1 MVNSWPRLFEA
12 ECQKT
17 DILTVEPSINLD
29 NIKVSELLKSRPRPF
44 PSADDIQTISVDVFS
59 IIGNAA
65 TLISK
70 SPDIFYDTEIL
81 VVVHRV
87 KSGASGLATTTVWCW
102 LGKNTRL
109 GDREEKKLREL
120 ANRYG
125 TSAVGPPIILLMI
138 SSSKSTLQR
147 IFHQLAE
154 PVDLVVLLGGCLAIR
169 QVPFPHSFVL
179 NSADVFF
186 SGYS

>member
-1 MVNSWPRLFEA
+1 VG
-12 ECQKT
+12 
-17 DILTVEPSINLD
+17 PSISLD
-29 NIKVSELLKSRPRPF
+29 SIKVSELLKSRPRPF
-44 PSADDIQTISVDVFS
+44 PNADDIQTISVDVFS

-81 VVVHRV
+81 VIVHRV

-102 LGKNTRL
+102 LGKHTRL
-109 GDREEKKLREL
+109 GDREEKKLKEL

-125 TSAVGPPIILLMI
+125 TSAVGPPIMFLTIL
-138 SSSKSTLQR
+138 SYNSTLQR

-154 PVDLVVLLGGCLAIR
+154 PVDLVMLLGGCLAIR
-169 QVPFPHSFVL
+169 QVPFTHSFVE
-179 NSADVFF
+179 FC
-186 SGYS
+186 

>member
-1 MVNSWPRLFEA
+1 VG
-12 ECQKT
+12 
-17 DILTVEPSINLD
+17 PSISLD
-29 NIKVSELLKSRPRPF
+29 NVKVSELLKSRPRP
-44 PSADDIQTISVDVFS
+44 SSNADDIQTISVDVFS

-81 VVVHRV
+81 AIVHRV

-102 LGKNTRL
+102 LGKHTCL
-109 GDREEKKLREL
+109 GDREEKKLKEL

-125 TSAVGPPIILLMI
+125 TSAVGPPIILLTFL
-138 SSSKSTLQR
+138 SSDSTLQR

-154 PVDLVVLLGGCLAIR
+154 PVDLVMLLGGCLAIR
-169 QVPFPHSFVL
+169 QVSFP
-179 NSADVFF
+179 
-186 SGYS
+186 YSSVEFC